1 MKVFIDLNKEGSI
14 DSAIAKLKR
23 IASGEIESL
32 VKEIVEEL
40 AKAGADIA
48 RVNFAGA
55 EYAGT
60 HTENISF
67 KISDNGKKATV
78 YADGDAVLFIEFGTG
93 IYKSVP
99 AGEYDE
105 IVSGSVVDHGEYK
118 RKQGANPWGWFYTGS
133 PGPNHPSD
141 TQVAYGKPN
150 TVHTYGNDANSSMYN
165 ARLEL
170 EKQYEGIVRKVWGR
184 RNGT

>member
-1 MKVFIDLNKEGSI
+1 MKVVIDLNKEGSL
-14 DSAIAKLKR
+14 DAAIKKLEQISKQEMEAFAR
-23 IASGEIESL
+23 DL
-32 VKEIVEEL
+32 VEEL
-40 AKAGADIA
+40 AKTGADIA
-48 RVNFAGA
+48 RVNFSGA

-60 HTENISF
+60 HTEDVSF

-93 IYKSVP
+93 IYKSAPV
-99 AGEYDE
+99 GEYDE

-165 ARLEL
+165 ARLEV
-170 EKQYEGIVRKVWGR
+170 EKRYEGIVRKVWER
-184 RNGT
+184 RNRT

>member
-1 MKVFIDLNKEGSI
+1 MKVVIDLNKEGSL
-14 DSAIAKLKR
+14 DAAIKKLEQISKQEME
-23 IASGEIESL
+23 AFAMDL
-32 VKEIVEEL
+32 VEEL
-40 AKAGADIA
+40 AKTGADIA
-48 RVNFAGA
+48 RVNFSDA

-60 HTENISF
+60 HTEDVSF

-93 IYKSVP
+93 IYKSAPV
-99 AGEYDE
+99 GEYDE
-105 IVSGSVVDHGEYK
+105 IVSGSVLDHGEYK

-184 RNGT
+184 RNRT

>member
-1 MKVFIDLNKEGSI
+1 MKVVIDLNKEGSLDAAI
-14 DSAIAKLKR
+14 KKLERIAKEEME
-23 IASGEIESL
+23 AFA
-32 VKEIVEEL
+32 KELVEEL

-48 RVNFAGA
+48 RVNFTGA

-60 HTENISF
+60 HTEDVSF

-93 IYKSVP
+93 IYKSAP

-105 IVSGSVVDHGEYK
+105 IVSGSVLDHGEYK
-118 RKQGANPWGWFYTGS
+118 RRQGANPSGWFYTGS

-165 ARLEL
+165 ARLEV
-170 EKQYEGIVRKVWGR
+170 EKRYEGIVRKVWER
-184 RNGT
+184 RNRT

>member
-1 MKVFIDLNKEGSI
+1 MKVVIDLNEEGSLDAAI
-14 DSAIAKLKR
+14 KKLERIAKEEME
-23 IASGEIESL
+23 AFA
-32 VKEIVEEL
+32 KELVEEL

-48 RVNFAGA
+48 RVNFTGA

-60 HTENISF
+60 HTEDVSF

-93 IYKSVP
+93 IYKSAPV
-99 AGEYDE
+99 GEYDE
-105 IVSGSVVDHGEYK
+105 IVSGSVLDHGEYK
-118 RKQGANPWGWFYTGS
+118 RKQGANPSGWFYTGS

-165 ARLEL
+165 ARLEV
-170 EKQYEGIVRKVWGR
+170 EKRYEGIVRKVWER
-184 RNGT
+184 RNRT

>member
-1 MKVFIDLNKEGSI
+1 MKVVIDLNKEGSL
-14 DSAIAKLKR
+14 DAAIKKLEQISKQEMEALAR
-23 IASGEIESL
+23 DL
-32 VKEIVEEL
+32 VEEL
-40 AKAGADIA
+40 AKTGADIA
-48 RVNFAGA
+48 RVNFTGA

-60 HTENISF
+60 HTEDVSF

-93 IYKSVP
+93 IYKSAPV
-99 AGEYDE
+99 GEYDE
-105 IVSGSVVDHGEYK
+105 IVSGSVLDHGEYK

-165 ARLEL
+165 ARLEV
-170 EKQYEGIVRKVWGR
+170 EKRYEGIVRKVWER
-184 RNGT
+184 RNRT

>member
-1 MKVFIDLNKEGSI
+1 MKVVIDLNKEGSL
-14 DSAIAKLKR
+14 DAAIKKLEQISKQEMEAFAR
-23 IASGEIESL
+23 DL
-32 VKEIVEEL
+32 VEEL
-40 AKAGADIA
+40 AKTGADIA
-48 RVNFAGA
+48 RVNFTGA

-60 HTENISF
+60 HTEDVSF

-93 IYKSVP
+93 IYKSAPV
-99 AGEYDE
+99 GEYDE

-165 ARLEL
+165 ARLEV
-170 EKQYEGIVRKVWGR
+170 EKRYEGIVRKVWER
-184 RNGT
+184 RNRT

>member
-1 MKVFIDLNKEGSI
+1 MKVVIDLNKEGSI
-14 DSAIAKLKR
+14 DSAIAKFKR

-55 EYAGT
+55 EYAGS
-60 HTENISF
+60 HSEEVDF

-78 YADGDAVLFIEFGTG
+78 YADGNAVLFIEFGTG
-93 IYKSVP
+93 IYKQSPVNEY
-99 AGEYDE
+99 GEIISGE
-105 IVSGSVVDHGEYK
+105 VSPHGEYGH
-118 RKQGANPWGWFYTGS
+118 RRGSQPWGWFYTGS
-133 PGPNHPSD
+133 QGSNPPSD
-141 TQVAYGKPN
+141 TEPANGKPG
-150 TVHTYGNDANSSMYN
+150 VIHTHGNDADSSMYR

-184 RNGT
+184 RNRT